1 MPPKAEQYDFP
12 ESLVADA
19 LHHYTMVNCYG
30 ELDEEF
36 YYDICVKTFFDD
48 ALEICIVLDY
58 LEEIYKDFFDAE
70 PLAKQFERKTKD
82 GNSDK

>member
-1 MPPKAEQYDFP
+1 MPLKAEQYDFP

-70 PLAKQFERKTKD
+70 PLAKQFERKTKN

>member
-70 PLAKQFERKTKD
+70 PLAKQFERKTKN
-82 GNSDK
+82 GNSNK